1 MTNKPKAIGT
11 RGETG
16 VVRVARDLG
25 FPEARRLA
33 LAGAD
38 DQGDAILCPG
48 IIAEVKTGK
57 AAKTASLAQIDLWW
71 LETEIERQNAGATIG
86 LLVVQRAGYSPERA
100 AYWRCFLGAPV
111 VATLQIRKGVFIHD
125 HAFPVEMTFAKALLL
140 LRAYGYGEP
149 LKGAA

>member
-71 LETEIERQNAGATIG
+71 LETEVERQNAGATIG

-100 AYWRCFLGAPV
+100 AYWRCFVGAPV

-125 HAFPVEMTFAKALLL
+125 HNFPVEMTFAKALLL

>member
-1 MTNKPKAIGT
+1 MTNRPKAIGT

-25 FPEARRLA
+25 FPEARRLT

-111 VATLQIRKGVFIHD
+111 VATLQIRKGVLIHD